1 MNPLPPAAVVVIMD
15 LTRFYLSSLLGISWS
30 SFKPR
35 GRSGQAMSG
44 GVKATVTKPDA
55 SKVKKED
62 AKKVDAK
69 KVDAKKQDGKKK

>member
-15 LTRFYLSSLLGISWS
+15 LTHFDPSSLLGISWS

-44 GVKATVTKPDA
+44 GVKATATKPDA
-55 SKVKKED
+55 PKVKKED
-62 AKKVDAK
+62 AKKA
-69 KVDAKKQDGKKK
+69 DAKKQDGKKK

>member
-1 MNPLPPAAVVVIMD
+1 MNSLPPAPVVDILY

-44 GVKATVTKPDA
+44 GVKATATKPDA
-55 SKVKKED
+55 SKVKKD